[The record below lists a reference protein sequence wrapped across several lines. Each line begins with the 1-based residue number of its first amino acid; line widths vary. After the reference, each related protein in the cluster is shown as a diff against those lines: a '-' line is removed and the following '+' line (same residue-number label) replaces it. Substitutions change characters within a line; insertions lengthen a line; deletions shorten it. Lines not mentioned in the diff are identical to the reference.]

1 MKPQSYR
8 IALALAAALTAVS
21 PLVNGA
27 DLAPAGTADP
37 SRAAKGTTIVA
48 ESGYGSVQVSSPAA
62 QTEEAA
68 PAQPRAEDGRAHRN
82 SPHPAVQ
89 SFERP
94 VYPIGVPN
102 PPVSLER
109 Y

>member
-1 MKPQSYR
+1 MKPQSYA
-8 IALALAAALTAVS
+8 IALALAAALTGVS
-21 PLVNGA
+21 PIVSGTDVAPAANADRARAGNGA
-27 DLAPAGTADP
+27 TL
-37 SRAAKGTTIVA
+37 VA
-48 ESGYGSVQVSSPAA
+48 ESGYDTTQVSSP
-62 QTEEAA
+62 
-68 PAQPRAEDGRAHRN
+68 PAVTAEPATGQPRGEGGRANRN

>member
-1 MKPQSYR
+1 MKPQYYG
-8 IALALAAALTAVS
+8 IALALAAALAGVS
-21 PLVNGA
+21 PIVSGTDVTPVANAGRARAGNGA
-27 DLAPAGTADP
+27 TL
-37 SRAAKGTTIVA
+37 VA
-48 ESGYGSVQVSSPAA
+48 ESSYAPGQDSRRAETAEPAA
-62 QTEEAA
+62 N
-68 PAQPRAEDGRAHRN
+68 PSRAEDGRANRN

>member
-1 MKPQSYR
+1 MKAQSRR
-8 IALALAAALTAVS
+8 IALALAAALIGVS
-21 PLVNGA
+21 PLVSGTDVGPTANA
-27 DLAPAGTADP
+27 ARARAGN
-37 SRAAKGTTIVA
+37 AATLVA
-48 ESGYGSVQVSSPAA
+48 ESGY
-62 QTEEAA
+62 QTEESA
-68 PAQPRAEDGRAHRN
+68 PAQPRTEDGRANRN

-102 PPVSLER
+102 PPVGLER

>member
-1 MKPQSYR
+1 MKSQSYA
-8 IALALAAALTAVS
+8 IALALAAALTGVS
-21 PLVNGA
+21 PIVSGADVAPAATAGRARAGNGA
-27 DLAPAGTADP
+27 TL
-37 SRAAKGTTIVA
+37 VA
-48 ESGYGSVQVSSPAA
+48 ESGYGPTQVSSPAA
-62 QTEEAA
+62 QTAEPA
-68 PAQPRAEDGRAHRN
+68 PAQPRAEDGRANRN